1 MMAAERLTDH
11 PTLAGLLTG
20 LIEVAPALDRE
31 ILGLT
36 LDSREVRP
44 GWMFLACAGTRQH
57 GLAYARQAAEQGAA
71 AVVWEPDAG
80 AGDRVAESLTDL
92 SLPLLAVPALSWH
105 VSAIAGRF
113 YGEPS
118 QRMCVYG
125 ITGTNGK
132 TSISQLLA
140 QALSNE
146 APCGILGTLGYGFPG
161 ALRATGFT
169 TPDAVTLQRLLAE
182 MRHQGALTVTMEVSS
197 HALDQGRAEAVHF
210 DGAIF
215 TNLSRDHF
223 DYHGTL
229 ENYAAA
235 KERLFRM
242 QGLGSAVINLDD
254 AQGRRLLESLP
265 TEVEAMVYSLDA
277 EAALPEG
284 VRGWVRAR
292 SVTPGG
298 QGLEIDLA
306 SHRGEGVLNTRLL
319 GRFNA
324 ANLMAVLLVLLLRGW
339 DLERA
344 LRVMERLDTVPGRM
358 QLFGGATQPP
368 VVVDYAHTP
377 DALEKALQ
385 AVREH
390 CAGHLSVVFGC
401 GGDRDRGKRPQMG
414 GLAERLADRVYVTD
428 DNPRSEPSASIIEE
442 ILDGMQQ
449 PDRALVQPDRARAIR
464 QAILASHP
472 GDLVLVAGKGH
483 EDYQLVG
490 GRTLHFDDRE
500 QVAEALAEWRG
511 GRA

>member
-242 QGLGSAVINLDD
+242 PGLGSAVINLDD

-265 TEVEAMVYSLDA
+265 PEVEAMVYSLDA

-358 QLFGGATQPP
+358 QLFGGATQPT

-414 GLAERLADRVYVTD
+414 GLAERLAERVYVTD

-442 ILDGMQQ
+442 ILNGMQQ
-449 PDRALVQPDRARAIR
+449 PDRAVVQPDRARAIR